1 MRNKWVE
8 EEIKRDTL
16 ERVRNLNGVSSLSS
30 LRGLRGLRN
39 PNLKVELEEGGAT
52 CKKKC

>member
-30 LRGLRGLRN
+30 LRGLRN

-52 CKKKC
+52 CKKSVS